1 MRIST
6 LKACGLV
13 TCLLMTH
20 SVIAA
25 PATKSQMEQ
34 GEAPFGDG
42 YEQSLQSK
50 KYFNKGNR
58 AYSKAME
65 LIGDGKRRAAE
76 RELKNAEKELRK
88 SAKADQKNLAAF
100 SLLGKVYAQ
109 MGDSRK
115 SVGAFNYALQ
125 LNPKHYDSWLERAK
139 VLLEMGLR
147 SEVKQSFNVLE
158 RSAPNMA
165 ESLLKAIIIFKE
177 QRTATMSTEE
187 IAFFEWAEEKIKL

>member
-6 LKACGLV
+6 LKTWSLF
-13 TCLLMTH
+13 TCLLITH
-20 SVIAA
+20 SVAAA

-58 AYSKAME
+58 AYSKAIE
-65 LIGDGKRRAAE
+65 LIKDGKTGAAE
-76 RELKNAEKELRK
+76 RELRNAEKELRK

-100 SLLGKVYAQ
+100 SLLGKVYARL
-109 MGDSRK
+109 GESRK

-165 ESLLKAIIIFKE
+165 ESLLKAIITFKE
-177 QRTATMSTEE
+177 QRTAIMSTEE
-187 IAFFEWAEEKIKL
+187 VAFFEWAEEKREL

>member
-1 MRIST
+1 MCIST
-6 LKACGLV
+6 LKVWSLV
-13 TCLLMTH
+13 TCLLITH
-20 SVIAA
+20 SVTAA

-58 AYSKAME
+58 AYSKAMK
-65 LIGDGKRRAAE
+65 LIEDGKTRAAE

-100 SLLGKVYAQ
+100 SLLGKVYSRL
-109 MGDSRK
+109 GESRK

-139 VLLEMGLR
+139 VLLEMDLR

-158 RSAPNMA
+158 RGAPNMA
-165 ESLLKAIIIFKE
+165 ESLLKAIITFKE
-177 QRTATMSTEE
+177 QRTAPMSTEE
-187 IAFFEWAEEKIKL
+187 VTFFEWAEEKIAF

>member
-1 MRIST
+1 MHISM
-6 LKACGLV
+6 LKAWSLF
-13 TCLLMTH
+13 TCLLITH
-20 SVIAA
+20 SIAAA

-109 MGDSRK
+109 LGESRK

-125 LNPKHYDSWLERAK
+125 LNPKHYDNWLSSMQLSTSK
-139 VLLEMGLR
+139 LVMYLGPP
-147 SEVKQSFNVLE
+147 EVHISRL
-158 RSAPNMA
+158 
-165 ESLLKAIIIFKE
+165 
-177 QRTATMSTEE
+177 
-187 IAFFEWAEEKIKL
+187 AF

>member
-6 LKACGLV
+6 LKAWSLV
-13 TCLLMTH
+13 TCLLITH
-20 SVIAA
+20 SVTAA

-58 AYSKAME
+58 AYSKAIE
-65 LIGDGKRRAAE
+65 LIKDGKTGAAE
-76 RELKNAEKELRK
+76 RELRNAEKELRK

-100 SLLGKVYAQ
+100 SLLGKVYARL
-109 MGDSRK
+109 GESRK

-147 SEVKQSFNVLE
+147 SEVKPVSYTHLTLPTILRV
-158 RSAPNMA
+158 
-165 ESLLKAIIIFKE
+165 
-177 QRTATMSTEE
+177 
-187 IAFFEWAEEKIKL
+187 

>member
-1 MRIST
+1 
-6 LKACGLV
+6 
-13 TCLLMTH
+13 
-20 SVIAA
+20 
-25 PATKSQMEQ
+25 MEQ

-58 AYSKAME
+58 AYSKAIE
-65 LIGDGKRRAAE
+65 LIKDGKTGAAE
-76 RELKNAEKELRK
+76 RELRNAEKELRK

-100 SLLGKVYAQ
+100 SLLGKVYARL
-109 MGDSRK
+109 GESRK

-165 ESLLKAIIIFKE
+165 ESLLKAIITFKE
-177 QRTATMSTEE
+177 QRTAIMSTEE
-187 IAFFEWAEEKIKL
+187 VAFFEWAQEKIEL